1 VAVPSFF
8 NGREGDVAKEGFNF
22 LDMALSTGYFRTLS
36 DRLLMRRRALSR
48 ATEARDGG
56 EMPDLLCPEGFTMYE
71 EMRQKRVS
79 QLARKVCVAVLAT
92 VGVAATAQAAT
103 SPQFFDWSVPTES
116 GGPNYT
122 PSPFLNDS
130 NFAAVDAF
138 LAARAA
144 NSSNLLAVKVNTPLK
159 SAGAK
164 AIFSKYKI
172 NYVFAD
178 YEDGSALSNTQALAT
193 IVKSSSKSAGAFI
206 GDFSMAP
213 LNSDPTRP
221 GSLPPLTPTASGGH
235 SLFNSTQ
242 YKNAKVNM
250 ANPALYPGAPDFRN
264 PAQGNSNAPNIRSAM
279 FVLPIQRLSLTKQ
292 AMPSGQKVIP
302 WVSRFN
308 NWGNSALDSD
318 SISSNGYQ
326 FVQNAANPAN
336 GQLLSRGDFEAQ
348 ILHYRMRGADS
359 VNLFNYS
366 VMPSSI
372 VGYTSSQE
380 RTDALTGWNQSAAAA
395 VFNRGHFAFANFGTT
410 AIVNPFKTVTSE
422 SVGTIW
428 SGVYDTSGKARQ
440 LVILLSNLGNVK
452 QEVDIP
458 KVGGI
463 PTFET
468 LVNTRDKDDY
478 DIEAGAHRILV
489 FNLTGNKWH
498 LASSTLAFTDHN
510 RNGIGV
516 PEPTSAALLALGGA
530 GLLLRRKRR

>member
-1 VAVPSFF
+1 MVGS
-8 NGREGDVAKEGFNF
+8 NQQRRGRLAKCLVIGA
-22 LDMALSTGYFRTLS
+22 ALAAF
-36 DRLLMRRRALSR
+36 
-48 ATEARDGG
+48 
-56 EMPDLLCPEGFTMYE
+56 
-71 EMRQKRVS
+71 
-79 QLARKVCVAVLAT
+79 
-92 VGVAATAQAAT
+92 GVAGSARAAT
-103 SPQFFDWSVPTES
+103 PQPQFFDWSVPTES

-122 PSPFLNDS
+122 PAPFLNDS
-130 NFAAVDAF
+130 NFASVDAF

-144 NSSNLLAVKVNTPLK
+144 NPSNLLAVKVVSPIT

-164 AIFSKYKI
+164 AIFNKYKI

-178 YEDGSALSNTQALAT
+178 FEDGNAFNRTQALAT
-193 IVKSSSKSAGAFI
+193 LVKGSSKSGGAFI
-206 GDFSMAP
+206 GNFSMAP

-221 GSLPPLTPTASGGH
+221 PLPGTTPIASGKH

-250 ANPALYPGAPDFRN
+250 ANPALYPGAPDFRD
-264 PAQGNSNAPNIRSAM
+264 PAQGNSSAPNIRSAL

-292 AMPSGQKVIP
+292 ALPSGNKLIP

-308 NWGNSALDSD
+308 NWGNGALDSD
-318 SISSNGYQ
+318 GNSSNGYQ

-359 VNLFNYS
+359 VSLFNYAAPNSS
-366 VMPSSI
+366 VIGYSSA
-372 VGYTSSQE
+372 TE

-395 VFNRGHFAFANFGTT
+395 VFNRGHAAFANFGTT
-410 AIVNPFKTVTSE
+410 AIVNPFVTKSSE

-428 SGVYDTSGKARQ
+428 SGVYDASGTNRQ
-440 LVILLSNLGNVK
+440 LVVLLSNLGNVA
-452 QEVDIP
+452 QQIDIP

-468 LVNTRDKDDY
+468 TVPTNGHDDY
-478 DIEAGAHRILV
+478 NIEAGAHRILT
-489 FNLTGNKWH
+489 FNLKSGKWV
-498 LASSTLAFTDHN
+498 LATSTLAFTDNN

-516 PEPTSAALLALGGA
+516 PEPTSIAMLGLGGT

>member
-1 VAVPSFF
+1 
-8 NGREGDVAKEGFNF
+8 
-22 LDMALSTGYFRTLS
+22 LT
-36 DRLLMRRRALSR
+36 
-48 ATEARDGG
+48 
-56 EMPDLLCPEGFTMYE
+56 
-71 EMRQKRVS
+71 
-79 QLARKVCVAVLAT
+79 
-92 VGVAATAQAAT
+92 
-103 SPQFFDWSVPTES
+103 
-116 GGPNYT
+116 
-122 PSPFLNDS
+122 DS
-130 NFAAVDAF
+130 NAAAVDAF

-144 NSSNLLAVKVNTPLK
+144 NPSNLLAVKVTTPLT
-159 SAGAK
+159 SAAAK
-164 AIFSKYKI
+164 NIFSKYKI

-178 YEDGSALSNTQALAT
+178 FEDGNALSNTQALAT
-193 IVKSSSKSAGAFI
+193 IVKASSKSGSAFI

-235 SLFNSTQ
+235 SLFSATT

-264 PAQGNSNAPNIRSAM
+264 PAQGNSSAPNIRSAM

-292 AMPSGQKVIP
+292 ALPSGQKLIP

-308 NWGNSALDSD
+308 NWGNAALDNVGTTAD
-318 SISSNGYQ
+318 GYQ

-348 ILHYRMRGADS
+348 ILHYRMRGANS

-366 VMPSSI
+366 VPASSV
-372 VGYTSSQE
+372 VGYTTSQE
-380 RTDALTGWNQSAAAA
+380 RGDALTGWNQSAAAA

-410 AIVNPFKTVTSE
+410 AIVNPFKTVSSE

-428 SGVYDTSGKARQ
+428 SGVYDTIGSKRQ
-440 LVILLSNLGNVK
+440 LVVLLSNLGNVK

-478 DIEAGAHRILV
+478 DIEAGSHRILV

-498 LASSTLAFTDHN
+498 LASSTLIFTDNN

-516 PEPTSAALLALGGA
+516 PEPTSAALLAMGGA
-530 GLLLRRKRR
+530 GLLLRRRRR